1 MIKIYT
7 LITLLQAYARFLLC
21 DIFWTEIMRLS
32 TTFSRNLATVLE
44 QLAELYLVYWAL
56 EKYGDL
62 LLVTICIFF
71 RELILELYV
80 TLQKRSKTGRVE

>member
-1 MIKIYT
+1 
-7 LITLLQAYARFLLC
+7 
-21 DIFWTEIMRLS
+21 MRLS

-62 LLVTICIFF
+62 LLVTISIFF

>member
-1 MIKIYT
+1 
-7 LITLLQAYARFLLC
+7 
-21 DIFWTEIMRLS
+21 MRLS

-44 QLAELYLVYWAL
+44 ELAELYLVYWAL

-62 LLVTICIFF
+62 LLVTISIFF
-71 RELILELYV
+71 RELIPELYV